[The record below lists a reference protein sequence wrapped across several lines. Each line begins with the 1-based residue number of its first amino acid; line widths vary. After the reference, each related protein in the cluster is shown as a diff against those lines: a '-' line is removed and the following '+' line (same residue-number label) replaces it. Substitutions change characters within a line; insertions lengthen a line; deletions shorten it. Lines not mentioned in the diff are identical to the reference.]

1 MVFSGLYSASEF
13 TVSSLQLC
21 KLQAKGSQKGN
32 TQVKL
37 IQFLFSCR
45 SIQKSLSLL
54 FSCAVFGQHTED
66 VSHYILPHSGSVT
79 PLQHWHFSSPYSLG
93 VFSGKK
99 QILLFGNTCSH
110 FISFS
115 FCHILV
121 MSSFKNC
128 LENGNRLVIASK
140 KTNKKQN
147 KLRIASVKEV
157 FPSCLLLWVFIP
169 YPWEAV
175 RRLPL
180 TLHQNPRDFYGRCIW
195 SIFGDVY
202 DAEKKKCGRLWP
214 CKPWPWRAAPPGQT
228 PSSPQGLY
236 LPKSHTR

>member
-13 TVSSLQLC
+13 TVSSLQLY

-54 FSCAVFGQHTED
+54 FSCAIFGQHTED

-79 PLQHWHFSSPYSLG
+79 PLQHWQFSSPCSLG

-140 KTNKKQN
+140 KTNKNQN

-195 SIFGDVY
+195 SSFGDVY
-202 DAEKKKCGRLWP
+202 DAEKKEVQEIVTLKTL
-214 CKPWPWRAAPPGQT
+214 AT
-228 PSSPQGLY
+228 VSSPSWAHTQ
-236 LPKSHTR
+236 LPSGPLFA